1 MGAAS
6 ILPRMI
12 DQDVRRLA
20 RLLEA
25 LVKVERVPVRELERR
40 LDLGGGTL
48 NRIFAGKIELKVR
61 HILLV
66 LDALGVKPLA
76 FFELAFKVPEG
87 EEEQAGARLL
97 ASVETLRRRPW
108 FQLQEPAEP
117 TALTEDHVRRLVA
130 EALREAGLGAPKPA
144 KPRKK
149 AAKAPAKKSP
159 AKR

>member
-1 MGAAS
+1 
-6 ILPRMI
+6 MI
-12 DQDVRRLA
+12 DQEVRRLA

-48 NRIFAGKIELKVR
+48 NRIFTGKIELKVR

-66 LDALGVKPLA
+66 LDALGVKPPT

-97 ASVETLRRRPW
+97 ESVETLRRRPW
-108 FQLQEPAEP
+108 LKFQPEPEP
-117 TALTEDHVRRLVA
+117 SSLTEDDVRRVVA
-130 EALREAGLGAPKPA
+130 EALREAGLGSRRRTARKPPPK
-144 KPRKK
+144 KGKK
-149 AAKAPAKKSP
+149 KAPAKKP
-159 AKR
+159 G

>member
-1 MGAAS
+1 
-6 ILPRMI
+6 MI
-12 DQDVRRLA
+12 DEEVRRLA

-48 NRIFAGKIELKVR
+48 NRIFSGKIELKVR

-76 FFELAFKVPEG
+76 FFEQALKVPEG

-97 ASVETLRRRPW
+97 ESVETLRRRPW
-108 FQLQEPAEP
+108 RKFQEPEP
-117 TALTEDHVRRLVA
+117 SALTEEDVRRVVI
-130 EALREAGLGAPKPA
+130 EAMREAGLGPLKIAPA
-144 KPRKK
+144 KPSPRSTPRKGKK
-149 AAKAPAKKSP
+149 APQRPAKKGG
-159 AKR
+159 

>member
-1 MGAAS
+1 
-6 ILPRMI
+6 MI
-12 DQDVRRLA
+12 DQEVLRLA

-48 NRIFAGKIELKVR
+48 NRIFTGKIELKVR

-76 FFELAFKVPEG
+76 FFEQALKIREG

-97 ASVETLRRRPW
+97 ESVETLRRRPW
-108 FQLQEPAEP
+108 MKLQPEPEP
-117 TALTEDHVRRLVA
+117 TSLTEDDVRRVVA
-130 EALREAGLGAPKPA
+130 EALRDAGLGSRRKTPA
-144 KPRKK
+144 KPRKSAPRK
-149 AAKAPAKKSP
+149 PKKSPPAKKG
-159 AKR
+159 

>member
-1 MGAAS
+1 
-6 ILPRMI
+6 MI

-48 NRIFAGKIELKVR
+48 NRIFTGKIELKVR

-66 LDALGVKPLA
+66 LEALGVKPMS

-87 EEEQAGARLL
+87 EEEQASARLL
-97 ASVETLRRRPW
+97 GSVETLRRRPW
-108 FQLQEPAEP
+108 LKFQEPEP
-117 TALTEDHVRRLVA
+117 ASLTEDDVRRVVA
-130 EALREAGLGAPKPA
+130 EALREAGLGLRRPEPA
-144 KPRKK
+144 RPGKK
-149 AAKAPAKKSP
+149 AASKKSP
-159 AKR
+159 KKPGVKTPG